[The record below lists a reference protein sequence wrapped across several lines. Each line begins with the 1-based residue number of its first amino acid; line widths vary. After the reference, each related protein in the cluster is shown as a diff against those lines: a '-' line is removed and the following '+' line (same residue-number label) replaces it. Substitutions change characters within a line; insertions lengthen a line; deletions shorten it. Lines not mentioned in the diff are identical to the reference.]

1 MAKMIAFDEEARR
14 GLERGMNQ
22 LADAVKVTLGPKG
35 RNVVLEKKW
44 GAPTITNDGV
54 SIAKEIE
61 LEDPWEKIGAEL
73 VKEVAKKTDD
83 VAGDGTTT
91 ATVLAQALVREG
103 LRNVAA
109 GANPMALKR
118 GIEAAVTSVSEVLGN
133 QAKDVETKEQI
144 ASTASISAG
153 DTTVGELIAEA
164 MDKVGKEGVITVEES
179 NTFGLEL
186 ELTEGMRF
194 DKGYI
199 SPYFWTDAERMEAVL
214 DDPYILIVESKISN
228 VKDLLPLL
236 EKVMQSGKALAI
248 ISEDVEGEAL
258 ATLVVN
264 KVRGTFKS
272 VAVKAPGFG
281 DRRKAMLQDMA
292 ILTGATV
299 ISETVGLKLENAGLD
314 LLGRARKVVVTKDE
328 TTIVEGSGDTDQ
340 IAGRVSQ
347 IRAEI
352 ENSDSDYDREKLQER
367 LAKLAGGVAVIKV
380 GAATEVELKE
390 RKHRIED
397 AVRNAKAAVEEG
409 LLPGGGVALANATV
423 TAFEKLDLTGDEA
436 TGANIVKVALTAPL
450 KQIAINAG
458 LEGGVVAEKV
468 ANLKP
473 GWGLN
478 AATGEYVDMFAEGI
492 VEPAKVTRSAL
503 QNAASIAA
511 LFLTTEA
518 VVADKPEK
526 ASAAAG
532 GGGGMPGGDMDF

>member
-1 MAKMIAFDEEARR
+1 MAKIIAFDEEARR

-61 LEDPWEKIGAEL
+61 LEDSYEKIGAEL

-91 ATVLAQALVREG
+91 ATVLAQALVKEG

-118 GIEAAVTSVSEVLGN
+118 GIERATEAVSAALLE

-144 ASTASISAG
+144 ASTASISAA
-153 DTTVGELIAEA
+153 DTQIGELIAEA

-179 NTFGLEL
+179 QTFGLEL

-199 SPYFWTDAERMEAVL
+199 SAYFATDMERMEAEL
-214 DDPYILIVESKISN
+214 EDPYILIVNSKISN

-236 EKVMQSGKALAI
+236 EKVMQSGKPLLI
-248 ISEDVEGEAL
+248 IAEDVEGEAL
-258 ATLVVN
+258 STLVVN
-264 KVRGTFKS
+264 KIRGTFKS

-281 DRRKAMLQDMA
+281 DRRKAMLGDIA
-292 ILTGATV
+292 ILTGGQV
-299 ISETVGLKLENAGLD
+299 ISEEVGLKLENAGLE
-314 LLGRARKVVVTKDE
+314 LLGRARKVVITKDE
-328 TTIVEGSGDTDQ
+328 TTIVDGAGDSEQ
-340 IAGRVSQ
+340 VNGRVNQ

-367 LAKLAGGVAVIKV
+367 LAKLAGGVAVIKA

-409 LLPGGGVALANATV
+409 IVAGGGVALLQAGS
-423 TAFEKLDLTGDEA
+423 AFEKLDLEGDEA
-436 TGANIVKVALTAPL
+436 TGAQAVRLALEAPL
-450 KQIAINAG
+450 KQIAVNAG
-458 LEGGVVAEKV
+458 LEGGVVVEKV
-468 ANLKP
+468 RNLEK
-473 GWGLN
+473 GRGLN
-478 AATGEYVDMFAEGI
+478 AATGDYVDMIAEGI
-492 VEPAKVTRSAL
+492 IDPAKVTRSAL

-518 VVADKPEK
+518 VIADKPEK
-526 ASAAAG
+526 AAAG
-532 GGGGMPGGDMDF
+532 AADPTGGMGGDMGF

>member
-14 GLERGMNQ
+14 GLERGMNN

-54 SIAKEIE
+54 SIAKEID

-118 GIEAAVTSVSEVLGN
+118 GIERAVERVSEELS
-133 QAKDVETKEQI
+133 QMAKDVETKEQI
-144 ASTASISAG
+144 ASTASISAA
-153 DTTVGELIAEA
+153 DTSVGEIIAEA

-199 SPYFWTDAERMEAVL
+199 SPYFVTDADRMEAVL
-214 DDPYILIVESKISN
+214 DDPSILIVESKIAS

-236 EKVMQSGKALAI
+236 EKVMQTGKPLAV

-264 KVRGTFKS
+264 KIRGTFKS

-281 DRRKAMLQDMA
+281 DRRKAMLGDMA
-292 ILTGATV
+292 ILTGGQV
-299 ISETVGLKLENAGLD
+299 ISETVGLKLENATLD

-328 TTIVEGSGDTDQ
+328 TTIVAGAGDPDQ
-340 IAGRVSQ
+340 IAGRVNQ

-352 ENSDSDYDREKLQER
+352 EKSDSDYDREKLQER

-409 LLPGGGVALANATV
+409 ILAGGGVALLNASK
-423 TAFEKLDLTGDEA
+423 TAFDKLDLEGDEA
-436 TGANIVKVALTAPL
+436 TGANIVKVALEAPL

-458 LEGGVVAEKV
+458 HEGGVVAEKV
-468 ANLKP
+468 RNLEF
-473 GWGLN
+473 GWGLD
-478 AATGEYVDMFAEGI
+478 AATGEYVDMTKAGI

-518 VVADKPEK
+518 VVAEKPEK
-526 ASAAAG
+526 EKAPAMPG
-532 GGGGMPGGDMDF
+532 GGGDMDF

>member
-1 MAKMIAFDEEARR
+1 MAKIIAFDEEARR

-61 LEDPWEKIGAEL
+61 LEDPYEKIGAEL

-118 GIEAAVTSVSEVLGN
+118 GIEKAVEAVSGALLE

-144 ASTASISAG
+144 ASTASISAA
-153 DTTVGELIAEA
+153 DTQIGELIAEA

-179 NTFGLEL
+179 QTFGLEL

-199 SPYFWTDAERMEAVL
+199 SAYFATDMERMEASL
-214 DDPYILIVESKISN
+214 DDPYILIVNSKIGS

-236 EKVMQSGKALAI
+236 EKVMQSGKPLLI
-248 ISEDVEGEAL
+248 IAEDVEGEAL
-258 ATLVVN
+258 STLVVN
-264 KVRGTFKS
+264 KIRGTFKS

-281 DRRKAMLQDMA
+281 DRRKAMLGDIA
-292 ILTGATV
+292 ILTGGTV
-299 ISETVGLKLENAGLD
+299 ISEEVGLKLENAGLD
-314 LLGRARKVVVTKDE
+314 LLGRARKVVITKDE
-328 TTIVEGSGDTDQ
+328 TTIVDGAGDSDQ
-340 IAGRVSQ
+340 VQGRVNQ

-367 LAKLAGGVAVIKV
+367 LAKLAGGVAVIKA

-409 LLPGGGVALANATV
+409 IVAGGGVALLQASAV
-423 TAFEKLDLTGDEA
+423 FEKLELSGDEA
-436 TGANIVKVALTAPL
+436 TGANAVKLALEAPL
-450 KQIAINAG
+450 KQIAVNGG
-458 LEGGVVAEKV
+458 LEGGVVVEKV
-468 ANLKP
+468 RNLTV

-478 AATGEYVDMFAEGI
+478 AATGEYVDMIAEGI
-492 VEPAKVTRSAL
+492 IDPAKVTRSAL

-518 VVADKPEK
+518 VIADKPEK
-526 ASAAAG
+526 ASAGAP
-532 GGGGMPGGDMDF
+532 GGMPGGDMDF